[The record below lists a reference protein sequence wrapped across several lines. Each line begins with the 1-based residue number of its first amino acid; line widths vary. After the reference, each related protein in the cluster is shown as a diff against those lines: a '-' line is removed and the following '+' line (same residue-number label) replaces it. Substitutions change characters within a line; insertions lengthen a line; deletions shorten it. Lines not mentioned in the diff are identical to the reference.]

1 MVPSDNDGKKKNYY
15 LLIGVLRPST
25 FNLIIDIIGIRSTV
39 LLFVTFVFSV
49 LPFLYKFRL
58 FKYILEFHL
67 NISFGLLT
75 RTICIIF

>member
-39 LLFVTFVFSV
+39 LLFVTFVSSV
-49 LPFLYKFRL
+49 LPFLY
-58 FKYILEFHL
+58 
-67 NISFGLLT
+67 
-75 RTICIIF
+75 